1 MLYGGKRV
9 SKTDPRVHAYGS
21 VDELSAII
29 GVILAESVPQEL
41 REQLLKI
48 QRMLYKAGADLAT
61 PNQSP
66 STSLESGS
74 GQAKWITQED
84 VTEVEQ
90 WIDDAEARVPPLTHF
105 ILPGGTRTGAFLHQ
119 ARTVCRRAEREG
131 FALSEIEDVNA
142 ECLKYLN
149 RLGDFF
155 FAAARIVNR
164 KGGVEETT
172 VGGISTPP
180 RTPPPHS

>member
-1 MLYGGKRV
+1 MSLYTKSGDRGKTMLYGGKRV

-48 QRMLYKAGADLAT
+48 QRMLYRAGADLAT
-61 PNQSP
+61 PQP
-66 STSLESGS
+66 T
-74 GQAKWITQED
+74 QTTKRVTQED

-90 WIDDAEARVPPLTHF
+90 WIDEAETRVPPLTHF
-105 ILPGGTRTGAFLHQ
+105 ILPGGTRTGALLHQ
-119 ARTVCRRAEREG
+119 ARTVCRRAERWVFGLAE
-131 FALSEIEDVNA
+131 AERVSP

-149 RLGDFF
+149 RLGDYF
-155 FAAARIVNR
+155 FAVARKLNAQA
-164 KGGVEETT
+164 GVEE
-172 VGGISTPP
+172 VQAAP
-180 RTPPPHS
+180 